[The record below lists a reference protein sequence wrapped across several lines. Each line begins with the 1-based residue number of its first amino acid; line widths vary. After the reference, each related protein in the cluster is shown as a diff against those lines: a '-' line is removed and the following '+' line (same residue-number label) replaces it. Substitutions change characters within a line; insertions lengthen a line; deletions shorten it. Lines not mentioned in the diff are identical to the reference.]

1 MRKRAFLLIGILA
14 MVSMTSCQ
22 KSFERIRKNTQT
34 SNRDYVIDQ
43 YSGGVLIGHY
53 EFRGMLNDSDG
64 SDGYY
69 FYEGKE
75 LVELSGDL
83 VIISTK

>member
-1 MRKRAFLLIGILA
+1 MRKAGILLIGMLI

-22 KSFERIRKNTQT
+22 KSWEKIRKNTQT
-34 SNRDYVIDQ
+34 TNRNYVIDQ

-69 FYEGKE
+69 YYDGKT
-75 LVELSGDL
+75 LVEISGDL
-83 VIISTK
+83 VIRSTK